1 MLNKFL
7 QLVEVR
13 CITRDIGIPF
23 DVTYKE
29 HYDKEENEPSN
40 YCQYRYSSRGEERFD
55 DVESVDVMCRNFE
68 ILLSRSDVSFEDCR
82 SDVSFEDCYR
92 FLIEIPDYYL
102 KCMLNQ
108 VDGFCVSPSVTR
120 WIYLVFIDH
129 FRRVMSKNLWDD
141 YATYKLS
148 EIISDHKTYIKCID
162 EWINYCEEES

>member
-7 QLVEVR
+7 QLVEER
-13 CITRDIGIPF
+13 CITRESGIPF

-55 DVESVDVMCRNFE
+55 DVKSVDVMCHQFGE
-68 ILLSRSDVSFEDCR
+68 LLISDDIPFEDC
-82 SDVSFEDCYR
+82 FEYCYR
-92 FLIEIPDYYL
+92 FLMEIPDYYL

-108 VDGFCVSPSVTR
+108 VNGFCVNPSITR
-120 WIYLVFIDH
+120 WIYFVFIAH
-129 FRRVMSKNLWDD
+129 FRRVMSKNIWDD

-162 EWINYCEEES
+162 EWIKYCEEEN